1 LLSHNAYYALRFAPY
16 YINPWLFCI
25 TSITSPGYARIAE
38 TLNPAH
44 DSGILWNL
52 HQKKCDY
59 MIIYQLEAQ
68 YLLMLLD
75 QGHRKA
81 ENREPITEN

>member
-1 LLSHNAYYALRFAPY
+1 
-16 YINPWLFCI
+16 
-25 TSITSPGYARIAE
+25 
-38 TLNPAH
+38 
-44 DSGILWNL
+44 
-52 HQKKCDY
+52 